1 VNREIPPRQFSTRR
15 VLVVEDQFLIRLDLL
30 SVLEEHG
37 AIVIPAASVAQ
48 GLAALATATFDVAVL
63 DVHLP
68 DGEVFPVAKQ
78 LCERGIPIIFHSGQ
92 ACAANLMQ
100 SFPTAIALS
109 KPASDYQIVTAVNS
123 LLPALFSD

>member
-1 VNREIPPRQFSTRR
+1 MNREIPPRQCSTRR

-78 LCERGIPIIFHSGQ
+78 LCERGIPINPFRAGLRCGPDAVLSHSDRPFQTGVG
-92 ACAANLMQ
+92 
-100 SFPTAIALS
+100 LS
-109 KPASDYQIVTAVNS
+109 DRDRREFAVARS
-123 LLPALFSD
+123 I